1 MLIKTIL
8 SNSDSIDNV
17 FNPSNADT
25 HVSTF
30 NQSNQINIMSSNT
43 NSNICGKDNYNKL
56 NFQSIS
62 KPEKRKLT
70 IEEELEK
77 IQKKRE
83 SESINNPILSAIRS
97 TVISKE
103 LSINKNSNNINNNNS
118 ISNTGNSIFKF
129 DSSKIQQNVF
139 SSSQSFIPTRQVSSL
154 SKKTDGL
161 FKYTLPAKNSQNII
175 NIASLTPSQVREQH
189 KSFKMVGKALIDS
202 TNLMKYAPKPEQ
214 EVLKL
219 MPTTNSSSSNKILQQ
234 EIDSLL
240 SRKSINTEEEDCQ
253 WFEEYSKKLNKLSQ
267 REFME
272 EKISQLHHINVKAFQ
287 VVHNYWN
294 QIYINKIICYLVI
307 V

>member
-1 MLIKTIL
+1 
-8 SNSDSIDNV
+8 
-17 FNPSNADT
+17 
-25 HVSTF
+25 
-30 NQSNQINIMSSNT
+30 MSSNT